1 MGCHY
6 LLWGIFPIQGSNPHF
21 LCLLN
26 WQVNSLSLVPPGKP
40 LVERKVCFISDAG
53 NLWGRA
59 YTGPKAN
66 SPPHPQLVGKSFY
79 RLREGLHAETAQS
92 ALTVILKLVSGLTSV
107 ILIVLN
113 TVSLQLQDRFVSISL
128 RSVLGIVAA

>member
-1 MGCHY
+1 M
-6 LLWGIFPIQGSNPHF
+6 
-21 LCLLN
+21 
-26 WQVNSLSLVPPGKP
+26 
-40 LVERKVCFISDAG
+40 ERKVCFILDAG

-128 RSVLGIVAA
+128 RSVLGFVAA